1 MEVGGEPT
9 QCSMESVKI
18 YKKWEE
24 AGDPCETHLGFPAGA
39 YQKLLPFHRGLELG
53 PYFQVLVRTNGK
65 FSWQPGVS
73 SGRPFKGNQGHPW
86 GLR

>member
-24 AGDPCETHLGFPAGA
+24 AGDPCETHLG
-39 YQKLLPFHRGLELG
+39 LLPPSCRGRTQRPIFRCRLEEMGCSVWPPSFWTLT
-53 PYFQVLVRTNGK
+53 VK
-65 FSWQPGVS
+65 W
-73 SGRPFKGNQGHPW
+73 
-86 GLR
+86 